1 MALVRASGI
10 ALSPVVLLL
19 ITTSGLLSQPL
30 LIPLC
35 CLISKALPCAGTR
48 SQLELCMHGHGVG
61 GELLFDTER
70 GKEKEEG
77 ARGTKSR
84 VTGRCRGCRSNGGS
98 GAGVGLEQIP
108 AEIDVPHQRGPFWE
122 LRRDQEKGWGWC
134 DSRV

>member
-61 GELLFDTER
+61 GELLFDI
-70 GKEKEEG
+70 EEG
-77 ARGTKSR
+77 KKRRRGQGEPKSESPG
-84 VTGRCRGCRSNGGS
+84 GRRGCRSNGGS

-108 AEIDVPHQRGPFWE
+108 AEIGVPRQRGPFWE

-134 DSRV
+134 ESRV